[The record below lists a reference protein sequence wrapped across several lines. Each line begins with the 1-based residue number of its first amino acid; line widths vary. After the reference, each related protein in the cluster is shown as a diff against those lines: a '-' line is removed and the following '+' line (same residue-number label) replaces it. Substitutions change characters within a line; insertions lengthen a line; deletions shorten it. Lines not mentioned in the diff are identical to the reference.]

1 MILLIQ
7 SLNTLIITLLATTIM
22 TILLMF
28 LPAIIELKKPKD
40 AGPRLIN
47 ENFTKIGLS
56 TLKIPIINIEDDWK
70 LDIQSTMKIASF
82 LHVIPNLEA

>member
-1 MILLIQ
+1 MIQ
-7 SLNTLIITLLATTIM
+7 SLNILIISLLATTTM

-40 AGPRLIN
+40 AGPRLII
-47 ENFTKIGLS
+47 ENFAKIGLS
-56 TLKIPIINIEDDWK
+56 TLKIQIINIEDDWK

>member
-1 MILLIQ
+1 MIQ
-7 SLNTLIITLLATTIM
+7 SLNTLIITLLATTTM

-28 LPAIIELKKPKD
+28 LPAIIELKKPED
-40 AGPRLIN
+40 AGPRLIT
-47 ENFTKIGLS
+47 ENFAKIVLS